1 MYIWVE
7 DDEEESPDEEVAS
20 GYFNSNYFEA
30 LYEAGAS
37 GNMEEYYIPE
47 LSGVDEWT
55 GIERISLLQ
64 GFILDGNYTDTLELD
79 SFQDFNFSTFPR
91 ALPDSPLQTVIIVRA
106 IATVPNFSTFRL
118 RLPARFRSDYCL
130 GHLTRRKEGE
140 EKQLQ
145 GSISK

>member
-1 MYIWVE
+1 MTLR
-7 DDEEESPDEEVAS
+7 EEVAS

-91 ALPDSPLQTVIIVRA
+91 ALPDSLSQHHGVKKSVRD
-106 IATVPNFSTFRL
+106 TF
-118 RLPARFRSDYCL
+118 AND
-130 GHLTRRKEGE
+130 EGIE
-140 EKQLQ
+140 L
-145 GSISK
+145 SIRHSSANCVVVADLVL